1 MPAVLVAKPIAPTKS
16 TAAKIDKGDERGV
29 GRASMPQAP
38 VPAVP
43 RATPGAGAKP
53 VAPPSVAKPE
63 PARATQPIPSA
74 TPSPSKSMKSQPLG
88 EPRAVHVPT
97 PSPGVVQGTPGVVG
111 ALAKAGAR
119 TATEKPPPFSSHVGP
134 SPSPAS
140 VVQAA
145 VAPPKGPVVSDF
157 PVMRSATL
165 ILDEPPADH
174 PKQPSSAGDPRP
186 NGPPLVVPPAHAAA
200 ANAVTKSPPWTEA
213 AAEMGRALSAG
224 VRRTVESIREI
235 TSSMLLE
242 DSEEHLG
249 PNELSSSL
257 LVEDTSEVDASS
269 AAVTKHNVPIPAA
282 VRHGVPPPAVPA
294 PKVPPKDSS
303 DLATLP
309 VGQISSITTADILPG
324 LDPPIETAKGEPHRP
339 VSPTRVDSAHVPWV
353 ARLRGV
359 ASSVA
364 RARHVF
370 APRSAKW
377 WIPSVLV
384 VGVVAVGVYGER
396 SRGRRH
402 AESRGVETPAV
413 PNQPDLAI
421 SGPPSAVNS
430 AEGVVAAPPR
440 GCTVAGP
447 SRVVAES
454 ALLSAGVEVRALRT
468 GIGLGFVPADHQATV
483 IRLDPKLLSVGQ
495 MANVRAPDGTRRVTP
510 ILAASGAFTPGIDS
524 DQKTDKV
531 LGRRTI
537 AVEPPMQIGTLGGQL
552 VWSRGGGHVVGK
564 LWPLDVG
571 ADVDAI
577 RGAWAPGIDHG
588 VVALTFRR
596 AGSVWIG
603 SLDTSGSPVPIGS
616 LSRIAGLGPAVGS
629 PAIAFDG
636 ATVMV
641 VWADRAASDD
651 PWRLRLVRFRNGD
664 TPGEP
669 NTFSPPS
676 GGRGGQAMS
685 PSLAVVPGIGFLLSW
700 TEGAMSAHD
709 VRALTLAND
718 GTPMGAP
725 MTISNEG
732 VNAGQGQAAIDLDG
746 HGLVAFLQGGGG
758 VYQLAATPITC
769 PVRSPQ

>member
-1 MPAVLVAKPIAPTKS
+1 M
-16 TAAKIDKGDERGV
+16 
-29 GRASMPQAP
+29 
-38 VPAVP
+38 
-43 RATPGAGAKP
+43 
-53 VAPPSVAKPE
+53 
-63 PARATQPIPSA
+63 
-74 TPSPSKSMKSQPLG
+74 
-88 EPRAVHVPT
+88 
-97 PSPGVVQGTPGVVG
+97 
-111 ALAKAGAR
+111 
-119 TATEKPPPFSSHVGP
+119 
-134 SPSPAS
+134 
-140 VVQAA
+140 
-145 VAPPKGPVVSDF
+145 
-157 PVMRSATL
+157 
-165 ILDEPPADH
+165 
-174 PKQPSSAGDPRP
+174 
-186 NGPPLVVPPAHAAA
+186 
-200 ANAVTKSPPWTEA
+200 TKSPPWTEA
-213 AAEMGRALSAG
+213 AAEVGRALSAG

-257 LVEDTSEVDASS
+257 LVEDTSELDISS
-269 AAVTKHNVPIPAA
+269 AAGPKQSLPIAAA
-282 VRHGVPPPAVPA
+282 VRHGVPPPAVPIA
-294 PKVPPKDSS
+294 HAPPKDSS
-303 DLATLP
+303 DLATLR

-324 LDPPIETAKGEPHRP
+324 SDPPLETATGEVHRP
-339 VSPTRVDSAHVPWV
+339 VSPTRMDSAHVPWI
-353 ARLRGV
+353 ARLRG
-359 ASSVA
+359 AGSSVA
-364 RARHVF
+364 RVCHVF
-370 APRSAKW
+370 APSRAKW

-384 VGVVAVGVYGER
+384 VGVVAVGVWER
-396 SRGRRH
+396 SRGRHTEPR
-402 AESRGVETPAV
+402 AAETPTVSA
-413 PNQPDLAI
+413 QPDVAVA
-421 SGPPSAVNS
+421 GPTSAVNS
-430 AEGVVAAPPR
+430 VEGVVASPPR

-447 SRVVAES
+447 SRVVAEN
-454 ALLSAGVEVRALRT
+454 ALLSAGVEVRLLRS
-468 GIGLGFVPADHQATV
+468 GIGLGFVPADHQATA

-495 MANVRAPDGTRRVTP
+495 MANIRAPDAIRRVTP
-510 ILAASGAFTPGIDS
+510 ILAASGAFAPGIDA
-524 DQKTDKV
+524 DQKTDKI

-537 AVEPPMQIGTLGGQL
+537 PVEPPMQIGTLGGQL

-564 LWPLDVG
+564 LWPVDMG
-571 ADVDAI
+571 ADVNAI

-596 AGSVWIG
+596 AGAVWVG
-603 SLDTSGSPVPIGS
+603 ALDASGSPSPIGS

-664 TPGEP
+664 APGEP

-685 PSLAVVPGIGFLLSW
+685 PGLAVVPGIGFLLSW
-700 TEGAMSAHD
+700 TEGAMSAHE

-746 HGLVAFLQGGGG
+746 HGVVAFLQGGGG
-758 VYQLAATPITC
+758 VYQVAATPITC